1 MWQSTLNSQLLQGQ
15 NRRSMLHLPGIYM
28 QALRIRSRQRKQ
40 NFTDKMTTA
49 IFASK
54 RSTKSRCSCRR
65 NHSLASPKNTKF
77 VHMLKHFEVSN
88 CCEAQIW
95 TKRWYSKWHPNGI
108 ALKCSLLPWQ
118 SFLNFSQA
126 TSRVLQ
132 NARRRAK
139 WEIPSRPLRG
149 GRNQKN
155 HVQFSDS
162 CASMIYI
169 CYITPKNTNQLSNS
183 IQFIWHAWKKW
194 KKPWHHHLWK
204 KTFQTFGLEILLCPW
219 EKSASSV
226 VSQDTVTCTKTLGF
240 WDQLHW
246 RSTNFGL
253 DPSRTLE
260 VPLTSAS
267 TLFKRFTCLFGAN
280 VDADFFCF
288 FSTNPPF

>member
-95 TKRWYSKWHPNGI
+95 TKGWYSKWHRI
-108 ALKCSLLPWQ
+108 EVLP
-118 SFLNFSQA
+118 FAMAILHPEGSQA

-155 HVQFSDS
+155 HVIQWFMCKYDIH
-162 CASMIYI
+162 M
-169 CYITPKNTNQLSNS
+169 LHNS
-183 IQFIWHAWKKW
+183 QKHQPIIQFNLIHLTCLKKVK
-194 KKPWHHHLWK
+194 KKPDIIICCEK

-226 VSQDTVTCTKTLGF
+226 VSQDNLHQNTRILG
-240 WDQLHW
+240 
-246 RSTNFGL
+246 ST
-253 DPSRTLE
+253 PLE
-260 VPLTSAS
+260 VH
-267 TLFKRFTCLFGAN
+267 
-280 VDADFFCF
+280 
-288 FSTNPPF
+288 

>member
-28 QALRIRSRQRKQ
+28 QALRIRSGQRKQ
-40 NFTDKMTTA
+40 NFTDKTTCN
-49 IFASK
+49 FRLK
-54 RSTKSRCSCRR
+54 TQ
-65 NHSLASPKNTKF
+65 HEESLLLSQKPFSGLTEEYTKF

-95 TKRWYSKWHPNGI
+95 TKGWYSKWHRI
-108 ALKCSLLPWQ
+108 EVLP
-118 SFLNFSQA
+118 FAMAILHPEGSQA

-155 HVQFSDS
+155 HVIHVIQWFS
-162 CASMIYI
+162 MMLHFFRK
-169 CYITPKNTNQLSNS
+169 KNTNQLSNS
-183 IQFIWHAWKKW
+183 IQFIWHAWKKS
-194 KKPWHHHLWK
+194 KKNLTSSPVK

-226 VSQDTVTCTKTLGF
+226 VSQDNLHQKTPTDSG
-240 WDQLHW
+240 DQLHW

-267 TLFKRFTCLFGAN
+267 TLFKRFTCRFGAN
-280 VDADFFCF
+280 VDVDFFSL